1 MMQHFQNK
9 ENTYKSPDT
18 TFKKQNLEEY
28 ITNNFLFPDNDLER
42 ICDFIRKDNGL
53 ENLIYDL
60 KSIAK
65 TKLDEIICM
74 KINFYPEFQEVELML
89 EIEILTNLDFETANE
104 IEDEINIKIMEIYD
118 DSTTDKFWLYVTDK
132 FD

>member
-1 MMQHFQNK
+1 MQHFQNK

-28 ITNNFLFPDNDLER
+28 ITNNFLLPDNDLER

-65 TKLDEIICM
+65 TI
-74 KINFYPEFQEVELML
+74 ELML
-89 EIEILTNLDFETANE
+89 EIEILTNLDFETAHK
-104 IEDEINIKIMEIYD
+104 IEDDINIKIMEIYD

>member
-1 MMQHFQNK
+1 MMQHFQRA
-9 ENTYKSPDT
+9 EQIYVPPDT

-28 ITNNFLFPDNDLER
+28 ITNNFQLPDNDLER

-65 TKLDEIICM
+65 TKLDEITCM

>member
-65 TKLDEIICM
+65 TKLDEITCM

-89 EIEILTNLDFETANE
+89 EIEILTNLDFETAHK
-104 IEDEINIKIMEIYD
+104 IEDDINIKIMEIYD

>member
-1 MMQHFQNK
+1 MQHFQNK

-65 TKLDEIICM
+65 TKLDEITCM

>member
-1 MMQHFQNK
+1 MQHFQNK

-28 ITNNFLFPDNDLER
+28 ITNNFLLPDNDLER

-65 TKLDEIICM
+65 TRLDEITGM

-89 EIEILTNLDFETANE
+89 EIEILTNLDFETAHK
-104 IEDEINIKIMEIYD
+104 IEDDINIKIMEIYD

>member
-1 MMQHFQNK
+1 MQHFQNK

-28 ITNNFLFPDNDLER
+28 ITNNFLLPDNDLER

-89 EIEILTNLDFETANE
+89 EIEILTNLDFETAHK
-104 IEDEINIKIMEIYD
+104 IEDDINIKIMEIYD

>member
-1 MMQHFQNK
+1 MMQHFQRA
-9 ENTYKSPDT
+9 EQIYVPPDT

-28 ITNNFLFPDNDLER
+28 ITNNFQLPDNDLER